1 MDKNFFAYLDA
12 YALNRIRV
20 YGVTERGMVK
30 SIMCQYETLIDGKWV
45 AIIRY
50 DCSHGQSFHRDIMF
64 PNGNK
69 EKQFIE
75 IESLNEA
82 FNYAMHDIK
91 EKWQFY
97 LDKYVSN
104 LRSEK

>member
-1 MDKNFFAYLDA
+1 VYLDA
-12 YALNRIRV
+12 YCFNRVRV
-20 YGVTERGMVK
+20 YGITERGNVK
-30 SIMCQYETLIDGKWV
+30 TMMCQYETLIDGKWI

-50 DCSHGQSFHRDIMF
+50 DCAHGQPFHRDVML
-64 PNGNK
+64 PNGDK

-82 FNYAMHDIK
+82 FSYALNDLK

-97 LDKYVSN
+97 LNRYISN
-104 LRSEK
+104 MRS